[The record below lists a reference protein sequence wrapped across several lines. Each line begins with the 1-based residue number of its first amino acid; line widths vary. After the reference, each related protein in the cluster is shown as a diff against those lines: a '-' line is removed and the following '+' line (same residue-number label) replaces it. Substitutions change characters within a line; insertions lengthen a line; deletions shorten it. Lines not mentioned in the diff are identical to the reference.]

1 MKWYSRVCESF
12 SFCSK
17 CSLFRIWI
25 CEQEAVCSQILDV
38 ISTHWSDFKN
48 ETMIS
53 IEGTLALFLRDV
65 RAEWRYNI
73 HKNWASSHLATISN
87 NQKLRWLYFFF
98 VVTLT
103 KWEWVGFEARLRYE
117 YLPTITTLMY
127 VYILFTILWSQLF
140 SPRGSRTKCEN
151 IVELWFLWKNPNWT
165 VLRTPLVFSPELMG
179 KVVYYTER
187 KC

>member
-98 VVTLT
+98 CRHFDEMRVGRLWGKTQI
-103 KWEWVGFEARLRYE
+103 WVPTYHNYINVCILYIFYLQFFDHGF
-117 YLPTITTLMY
+117 
-127 VYILFTILWSQLF
+127 F
-140 SPRGSRTKCEN
+140 PREVQEQSVK
-151 IVELWFLWKNPNWT
+151 I
-165 VLRTPLVFSPELMG
+165 M
-179 KVVYYTER
+179 
-187 KC
+187 